1 MILVCDICYSG
12 LVLWYVEKNIGDGR
26 DTRLDPWVEGCVLR
40 DWFSKFDG
48 LAVDRDTSVAEMYGS
63 NEGGWEFQWRW
74 RRILFR
80 WEEELVALYKSA
92 ILKEGD
98 K

>member
-1 MILVCDICYSG
+1 MILVWDICYSG

-48 LAVDRDTSVAEMYGS
+48 LAEDREVSVSEMYGS
-63 NEGGWEFQWRW
+63 NEGDG
-74 RRILFR
+74 
-80 WEEELVALYKSA
+80 LVVDRAPGINGFWK
-92 ILKEGD
+92 IRGRTIVIGCIM
-98 K
+98 